1 LFFVVSGAFII
12 FIFGLGYFIANF
24 LCLKNDNSP
33 FIEKFPFIMT
43 TGFLTNYLI
52 LLSVQSLKLSLL
64 LGVIISGCGLVWFF
78 IQQRNEL
85 KSIHKNI
92 RVPLVIIL
100 SVLALYYFTILS
112 DPLEWWDAR
121 SIWFFHAKMIWSAQS
136 INLNAGWHHPSVQF
150 SHVDY
155 PILIPALA
163 AQISYVLGYW
173 NEYTPKLSL
182 FLILIPPVFWIFS
195 FYSRSFSFLF
205 LALIFP
211 FGLKSYLWNGG
222 MDGYVALY
230 AAVSMIL
237 IGRYFSNRRPL
248 DLMSS
253 ISCLA
258 LVSNLKN
265 EGILIGLTGTFAIV
279 ITWALSSKSRLIDF
293 KNIFSLHS
301 LCWLSFIISPGIL
314 WSVFYKHQWGLI
326 NDLHIGT
333 TAAFFRMMNRFSDG
347 VSFSLILKNIFFY
360 DESAV
365 WLALIVFLAA
375 IIFLTIKRR
384 YIVSWI
390 PAMITAITYYVC
402 LIIIYLLTPQELG
415 WHLGTSVQR
424 VMLTVSS
431 CMIAGTFFILKELE
445 DAFIEK
451 KYNSIR

>member
-1 LFFVVSGAFII
+1 MFFVVSGAFII

-24 LCLKNDNSP
+24 LCLKKDNSP
-33 FIEKFPFIMT
+33 FMEKFPFILT
-43 TGFLTNYLI
+43 TGFLINYLI

-64 LGVIISGCGLVWFF
+64 LGVIISGCSLAWFF
-78 IQQRNEL
+78 MQQGGKFKL
-85 KSIHKNI
+85 VHKKI
-92 RVPLVIIL
+92 RFPLIMIISL
-100 SVLALYYFTILS
+100 LLLYYFTILS

-136 INLNAGWHHPSVQF
+136 INLNAGWLHPSVP
-150 SHVDY
+150 HTDY
-155 PILIPALA
+155 PKLIPALA

-173 NEYTPKLSL
+173 NEYAPKLSL

-205 LALIFP
+205 LALVFP

-230 AAVSMIL
+230 AAVSML
-237 IGRYFSNRRPL
+237 LFGRYLKSRRPL

-253 ISCLA
+253 IICLA

-265 EGILIGLTGTFAIV
+265 EGLLIGLIGMSSIA
-279 ITWALSSKSRLIDF
+279 ITWVLSGKFPLSDLKKILSIHRW
-293 KNIFSLHS
+293 S
-301 LCWLSFIISPGIL
+301 WLSVIISPCIL
-314 WSVFYKHQWGLI
+314 WSFFYKHKWGLI

-333 TAAFFRMMNRFSDG
+333 MASFSRMMNRFSDG
-347 VSFSLILKNIFFY
+347 VSFPLILKNIFFY

-365 WLALIVFLAA
+365 WLSLVVFMAA
-375 IIFLTIKRR
+375 IILLTIKRR
-384 YIVSWI
+384 YTVSWI
-390 PAMITAITYYVC
+390 PALITAIVYYVC
-402 LIIIYLLTPQELG
+402 LIIIYLLTPQDLK
-415 WHLGTSVQR
+415 WHLSTSVQR

-431 CMIAGTFFILKELE
+431 CMLAGTYFILKELE
-445 DAFIEK
+445 DAAKEK